1 MENKIESVKINQ
13 FGHEVGCLKLQAI
26 VVKTALH
33 PSCESKAHLL
43 QVWPL
48 LQHCIP
54 PLRRT
59 LLDTCGSLQY
69 CFPPLRGTLLDTCGS
84 LQYCFPPLTRG
95 TLLDTCGPL
104 QYSFPPLT
112 RGTLLDTCGSLQ
124 YCFPPLTRGSLLD
137 TCGSRHPTSSQC
149 LRENHCKVSVEQ
161 HMSCGPKL

>member
-48 LQHCIP
+48 LQNCIP

-69 CFPPLRGTLLDTCGS
+69 CFPPLTRGTRLDTCGSLQYCFPPLTRGTLLDTCGS

-95 TLLDTCGPL
+95 TLLDTCG
-104 QYSFPPLT
+104 
-112 RGTLLDTCGSLQ
+112 
-124 YCFPPLTRGSLLD
+124 
-137 TCGSRHPTSSQC
+137 SRHPTSSQC
-149 LRENHCKVSVEQ
+149 LRENHCKISVQQ